1 MSCNIA
7 AFSKAFQVDKKGAV
21 LTRTRASTTWNA
33 LAQFAKER
41 RMILHPEKMT
51 SKQLMQ
57 FVAYRQE
64 QGISSRSIQNEV
76 SHIRRALVGAGRD
89 IGDLKD
95 PKNYFSSSR
104 LKVPEGSRIG
114 GNSPAPENAL
124 ASLKT
129 ERADVRA
136 AFDLQ
141 FHIGLRMAEAIQ
153 SAPSLPG
160 WVKQLDEA
168 RKLGRDAF
176 LPVTAGTKGGR
187 PRHVLIKAENL
198 DAVRAAVVKARA
210 VVVDGHLVQ
219 SASLEAARRLLERAC
234 KDAGFENHGL
244 RRDWAVRQFLTY
256 RAEGKPEKEALR
268 LLSGDLG
275 HGDGRGRWVWN
286 NYLKGAFDGQG

>member
-7 AFSKAFQVDKKGAV
+7 AFSKAFQADKKGAV

-64 QGISSRSIQNEV
+64 QGISARSIQNEV

-114 GNSPAPENAL
+114 GKSPAPENAL

-129 ERADVRA
+129 ERADVHA

-160 WVKQLDEA
+160 WVKPSHYTQV
-168 RKLGRDAF
+168 
-176 LPVTAGTKGGR
+176 P
-187 PRHVLIKAENL
+187 
-198 DAVRAAVVKARA
+198 
-210 VVVDGHLVQ
+210 
-219 SASLEAARRLLERAC
+219 ASLNSLA
-234 KDAGFENHGL
+234 
-244 RRDWAVRQFLTY
+244 
-256 RAEGKPEKEALR
+256 
-268 LLSGDLG
+268 
-275 HGDGRGRWVWN
+275 
-286 NYLKGAFDGQG
+286 